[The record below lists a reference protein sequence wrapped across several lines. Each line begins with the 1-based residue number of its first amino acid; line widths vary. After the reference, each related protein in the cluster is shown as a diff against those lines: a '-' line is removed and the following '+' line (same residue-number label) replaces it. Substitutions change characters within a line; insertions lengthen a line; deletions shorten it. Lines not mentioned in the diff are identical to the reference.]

1 MIDRLSATASIAV
14 RHLGAYADLIASDL
28 DLTSRELRRQLLAA
42 AVMALGTLLAAGLA
56 CVLVIA
62 AAWDT
67 QARLWVIGG
76 LTAAA
81 ALVAGVALLRLRNAK
96 AGAAPL
102 LAQTTREW
110 DKDRQLLEELLERD
124 GAEKR

>member
-28 DLTSRELRRQLLAA
+28 DLTSRDLRRQLLAA
-42 AVMALGTLLAAGLA
+42 AVMALGTLLAAGLV

-62 AAWDT
+62 AVWDT
-67 QARLWVIGG
+67 QARLWVIGA
-76 LTAAA
+76 LTAIAFIIAA
-81 ALVAGVALLRLRNAK
+81 IALMRLRNVK

-102 LAQTTREW
+102 LSQTTREW
-110 DKDRQLLEELLERD
+110 DKDRRLLEELLERD
-124 GAEKR
+124 RAEKM

>member
-14 RHLGAYADLIASDL
+14 RHLGAYGDLIASDL
-28 DLTSRELRRQLLAA
+28 DLTSRDLRRQLVAA
-42 AVMALGTLLAAGLA
+42 AVMAFGTLLAIGLA

-67 QARLWVIGG
+67 QARLWVIGA

-81 ALVAGVALLRLRNAK
+81 LIVAGVALLRLRRAK
-96 AGAAPL
+96 AGAVPL

-110 DKDRQLLEELLERD
+110 DKDRQLLEELLMRD
-124 GAEKR
+124 GAESP

>member
-28 DLTSRELRRQLLAA
+28 DLTSRDLRRQLVAAAVLALGTMLAA
-42 AVMALGTLLAAGLA
+42 ALACLLA
-56 CVLVIA
+56 IA

-76 LTAAA
+76 LAAI
-81 ALVAGVALLRLRNAK
+81 ALARGRRCPR
-96 AGAAPL
+96 GAT
-102 LAQTTREW
+102 QRE
-110 DKDRQLLEELLERD
+110 D
-124 GAEKR
+124 